1 MKWGMRILGCLDLFT
16 FLIFIY
22 PKSLYLISTLT
33 KSFSIP
39 QKASALGELIV
50 LCVFTLSGYLIFKQ
64 SQKGL
69 MISFIQIP
77 FRFVYFYFSFDFLS
91 YLAYYVGLQNYVSTA
106 VFQNTW
112 FYFLLISEVFRYS
125 ISAYWYKKLN
135 HE

>member
-1 MKWGMRILGCLDLFT
+1 MRILGCLDLFT